1 MTEKQPEKKLE
12 KQPEAKTG
20 KQPEK
25 KVEKKPEKKVGFF
38 AKAKRSS
45 KASLNELKKVHW
57 PTKKELI
64 TYTNVV
70 VATVAIIAVLIW
82 VVDSIIGSV
91 FGLII

>member
-1 MTEKQPEKKLE
+1 MSEKR
-12 KQPEAKTG
+12 
-20 KQPEK
+20 
-25 KVEKKPEKKVGFF
+25 PEKKVGFF

-70 VATVAIIAVLIW
+70 LVTVVVIAALIW
-82 VVDSIIGSV
+82 IVDSIVGTI
-91 FGLII
+91 FGYLI

>member
-1 MTEKQPEKKLE
+1 MSEKQ
-12 KQPEAKTG
+12 
-20 KQPEK
+20 
-25 KVEKKPEKKVGFF
+25 PEKKVGFF

-70 VATVAIIAVLIW
+70 LVVVVVIAALIW
-82 VVDSIIGSV
+82 IVDSVVGSV
-91 FGLII
+91 FGYLI

>member
-1 MTEKQPEKKLE
+1 MSEKQ
-12 KQPEAKTG
+12 
-20 KQPEK
+20 
-25 KVEKKPEKKVGFF
+25 PEKKVGFF

-70 VATVAIIAVLIW
+70 LVTVVVIAALIW
-82 VVDSIIGSV
+82 IVDSIVGTI
-91 FGLII
+91 FGYLI

>member
-1 MTEKQPEKKLE
+1 MSEKQ
-12 KQPEAKTG
+12 
-20 KQPEK
+20 
-25 KVEKKPEKKVGFF
+25 PEKKVGFF

-70 VATVAIIAVLIW
+70 LVTVVVIAALIW
-82 VVDSIIGSV
+82 IVDSVVGAV
-91 FGLII
+91 FGYLI

>member
-1 MTEKQPEKKLE
+1 MSEKQ
-12 KQPEAKTG
+12 
-20 KQPEK
+20 
-25 KVEKKPEKKVGFF
+25 PEKKVGFF

-70 VATVAIIAVLIW
+70 LVTVVVIAALIW
-82 VVDSIIGSV
+82 IVDSIVGGI
-91 FGLII
+91 FGLLI